1 MRQLSMIRLS
11 GPYDPNIG
19 TELGARIRP
28 SIVPL
33 LPARLLYCRG
43 NDAAEGVP
51 SNARRGPEQPAIFSD
66 RARGRFFCRSRRCV
80 APCSYFG
87 VYKGAGSA
95 AANSRCRCTLSGAG
109 LGGFNRRCSGQ
120 GWCSGTL
127 SRSGAGGGPQA
138 AAPCFCHAGFVP
150 CYVTCHSRL
159 PQLRFEAALCRAA
172 GECLPKARELCTT
185 RREAVFV

>member
-127 SRSGAGGGPQA
+127 SRSVGWRWTAGGRAVLLSRRLCALLCDLSQSA
-138 AAPCFCHAGFVP
+138 ATITLRSRPLPC
-150 CYVTCHSRL
+150 SW
-159 PQLRFEAALCRAA
+159 
-172 GECLPKARELCTT
+172 
-185 RREAVFV
+185 